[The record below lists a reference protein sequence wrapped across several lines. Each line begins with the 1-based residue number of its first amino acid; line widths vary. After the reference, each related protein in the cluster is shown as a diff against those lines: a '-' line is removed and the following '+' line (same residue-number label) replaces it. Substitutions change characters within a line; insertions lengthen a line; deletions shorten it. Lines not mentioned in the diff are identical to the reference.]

1 MIGWHA
7 VRFLAFH
14 AVQLPDLARQ
24 HQSIFSNSCVSLLK
38 SANFNGFFIKSCT
51 FPVPCANSNGFL
63 NRYCAVAGG
72 STGFT
77 QLSSKI
83 PLMLALFH
91 GATQY
96 FRKNFLML
104 APRPISYNA
113 GFISIYEN
121 KGCTPNGFPLR
132 AQPPFAV

>member
-1 MIGWHA
+1 MVGTLFG
-7 VRFLAFH
+7 FLAFTLFSYPTLR
-14 AVQLPDLARQ
+14 ANINRF
-24 HQSIFSNSCVSLLK
+24 FSNSCVSLLK